1 MNKRQKEVIEHQLT
15 MEKAVLDALE
25 KEYREALKD
34 INLKIQMYLSMPET
48 QSRIYHRQYQETLK
62 KQVEAALEK
71 LHSDEYTTINQ
82 YVHDCYTDAFVGAFY
97 DLHGQ
102 GVPVIAPID
111 QNAAI
116 RAVMTDSKL
125 NKPLY
130 ASLGVDVNKLKN
142 AVSSEISRGIASGLL
157 YDEIARN
164 IQFRTNAPISRAK
177 TIVRT
182 EGHRIQQASAEDARQ
197 VAKSKGAN
205 VVKQWDATMDG
216 ETRPTHRQ
224 LDGQIREVEEQFEI
238 GTKKA
243 MYPGEFGDP
252 AEDCNCRCVAL
263 TRSRSALDE
272 DELKTLQE
280 RAKFFGL
287 DKTNDFEGFKK
298 NYLKATETE
307 SKKQAKIESIRSKEI
322 WKGIPNGKRDKI
334 VDALQNGDEDLVEM
348 IDQCMDKCHVTW
360 DIDNDGTS
368 HYTFGSG
375 QITMQK
381 AKDDDDLAQ
390 TFWHEYGHFL
400 DDADISGTGIKFVEK
415 TTRRNGQIDE
425 WVMHGTTVV
434 AEKTG
439 YEKAMVKDISKLLD
453 DLGLSN
459 DYYVR
464 VPESEYEHPWLY
476 RKNNDSPL
484 DTTADYDDMYKLRKA
499 LTTKFQDISGKT
511 KADRY
516 LYDLGYP
523 TEVNYD
529 DYYEMYVTPKR
540 KTLKTRPKYK
550 GADKA
555 YQNALVARDEA
566 IEEFVS
572 SHDMNAIREEQSRLQ
587 EEACKRLA
595 KLGWVSDT
603 IDGSVYGA
611 FQTVVDLGGHKAEY
625 YINGDKGIVESVA
638 NVFLANAT
646 GDKDMLNA
654 FEMLCPE
661 MFGVLTG
668 AWKHGR

>member
-1 MNKRQKEVIEHQLT
+1 MT
-15 MEKAVLDALE
+15 MERLVLDELE
-25 KEYREALKD
+25 KEYQEALKD
-34 INLKIQMYLSMPET
+34 INLKIQMYLATPET
-48 QSRIYHRQYQETLK
+48 QSRIYHKQYQETLK

-82 YVHDCYTDAFVGAFY
+82 YVHDCYTDAFVGTFY

-116 RAVMTDSKL
+116 KAVMTDSKL

-130 ASLGVDVNKLKN
+130 ESLGVDVNKLKRT
-142 AVSSEISRGIASGLL
+142 VSSEITRGIASGLM

-197 VAKSKGAN
+197 IAKSKGAD

-216 ETRPTHRQ
+216 KTRPTHRQ
-224 LDGQIREVEEQFEI
+224 LDGQIREVDEPFEL
-238 GTKKA
+238 GFKTA

-263 TRSRSALDE
+263 TRSRSALDAS
-272 DELKTLQE
+272 ELATLKD
-280 RAKFFGL
+280 RAKAFGL
-287 DKTNDFEGFKK
+287 DKSKSFKDFEKK
-298 NYLKATETE
+298 YLKAAEAE
-307 SKKQAKIESIRSKEI
+307 SQKQKMIDDIRTKEI
-322 WKGIPNGKRDKI
+322 WKGLSDEKRDVI
-334 VDALQNGDEDLVEM
+334 VNALENGDEDLIKM
-348 IDQCMDKCHVTW
+348 IDQCIDKCHVTW
-360 DIDNDGTS
+360 DIDNSGTS
-368 HYTFGSG
+368 RYTFGSG

-400 DDADISGTGIKFVEK
+400 DDADISGTGIKLVERS
-415 TTRRNGQIDE
+415 TRKNGQIDE

-439 YEKAMVKDISKLLD
+439 YEKAMVKDVSKIID

-464 VPESEYEHPWLY
+464 LPESEYEHPWLY
-476 RKNNDSPL
+476 RKSDNMPL
-484 DTTADYDDMYKLRKA
+484 DTTSDYDDMYKLRKA
-499 LTTKFQDISGKT
+499 LTTKFHDISGKT
-511 KADRY
+511 KADNY
-516 LYDLGYP
+516 LYDIGYP
-523 TEVNYD
+523 AEVKYD
-529 DYYEMYVTPKR
+529 DYFEMYVTPKR
-540 KTLKTRPKYK
+540 KTLKTRPKFK
-550 GADKA
+550 GADVA
-555 YQNALVARDEA
+555 YQNALSEREDA
-566 IEEFVS
+566 IDKFVK
-572 SHDMNAIREEQSRLQ
+572 SHDMEAIREEQSKLQ
-587 EEACKRLA
+587 EEARKRWG

-611 FQTVVDLGGHKAEY
+611 FQTVIDLGGHTADY
-625 YINGDKGIVESVA
+625 YINGDKGIMEGVA
-638 NVFLANAT
+638 NAFLANVT
-646 GDKDMLNA
+646 GDKDMLEA

-661 MFGVLTG
+661 MFKVLTG
-668 AWKHGR
+668 AWKYGR